1 MTKKITSLKIQQKN
15 HQRVNVYLDG
25 EFAFGLSRIIAAW
38 LYVGQELSDEK
49 IAQLQEED
57 SSEKAYQRA
66 LHFLSFRPRSTTEV
80 QKYLLEHQVQEEKI
94 ETVVERLKN
103 IGLLDDNR
111 FAETWVENRSEFRP
125 RSRRA
130 LAYELRMHGLD
141 DQVIQETLENI
152 NTDEETFAY
161 QAALKKS
168 RNLKNLEWQEFRKKL
183 SGFLARRGFGYD
195 TIQPVVKRIW
205 DEQPGNTSLDFINF
219 TDEEETL

>member
-1 MTKKITSLKIQQKN
+1 MAKKITGLKVQQKN

-25 EFAFGLSRIIAAW
+25 EFSFGLTRILAAW

-49 IAQLQEED
+49 IAQLQDED
-57 SSEKAYQRA
+57 SSEMAYQRA
-66 LHFLSFRPRSTTEV
+66 LHFLSYRPRSTSEV
-80 QKYLLEHQVQEEKI
+80 RKYLVGHQVQEEKI
-94 ETVVERLKN
+94 EAVLDRLKN
-103 IGLLDDNR
+103 NGLLDDNH

-141 DQVIQETLENI
+141 DQIIQETLENV
-152 NTDEETFAY
+152 DEEELAY

-168 RNLKNLEWQEFRKKL
+168 RNLENLDWQEFRSKL

-195 TIQPVVKRIW
+195 IIQPVVNRIW
-205 DEQPGNTSLDFINF
+205 NEQLSKASLDFNN
-219 TDEEETL
+219 TNVEEETL